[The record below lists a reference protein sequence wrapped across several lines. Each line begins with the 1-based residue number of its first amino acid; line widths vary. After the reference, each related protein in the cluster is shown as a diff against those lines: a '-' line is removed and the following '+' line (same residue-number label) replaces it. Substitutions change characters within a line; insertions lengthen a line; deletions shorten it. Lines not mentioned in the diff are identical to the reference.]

1 MSGFSSSHPGRADT
15 ALMLLRVLVAA
26 LLFVHGLARVLNQ
39 GVVPFGGFLAGEGL
53 PAGLA
58 IAWFVTGFE
67 LVAAPLLA
75 VGIKRLVSPICLV
88 FVAIYACG
96 VWLVH
101 WPAGWFVVG
110 AGRNGME
117 YSVLLIAVLLAQ
129 AWRGWPDFAARRKRG
144 SI

>member
-88 FVAIYACG
+88 F
-96 VWLVH
+96 
-101 WPAGWFVVG
+101 WFVVG